1 MKDQTVQTPA
11 SQSKTRYLGG
21 KGSVIEYRIVL
32 DKLDTAKVQEVVKK
46 GRIAE
51 MTDPLTVVELDDKG
65 RDGKTVE
72 VAIKDVIKFV
82 SPAIV
87 KPAPALEDD
96 DLSY

>member
-21 KGSVIEYRIVL
+21 KGSVIEYRVIL
-32 DKLDTAKVQEVVKK
+32 SKMDTAKPQELHKK

-51 MTDPLTVVELDDKG
+51 MTAPLTVVELDDQG
-65 RDGKTVE
+65 RDGKTIAVD
-72 VAIKDVIKFV
+72 IKDVIKFV